1 MEEEF
6 ERQNVPLEPPT
17 PTTTPPTEGGE
28 GGGGRVRKR
37 VLSFR
42 INDPTPV
49 PTTRTPQLAI
59 QLGVVFHRPFSIWE
73 WNGPTDRMQI
83 VLILVPHRTSVESFE
98 TCVRA
103 TSSRFYFNPDK
114 YCFSDVF
121 DVLYEDGCITFKHE
135 IADPRLANE
144 ILVFYVPRAYF
155 RALREQQQLPR
166 TSIIYNIVEHLKTV
180 CVRR

>member
-17 PTTTPPTEGGE
+17 PTTPTTTTPPTEV
-28 GGGGRVRKR
+28 GRIRKR

-42 INDPTPV
+42 VNDPTPV

-83 VLILVPHRTSVESFE
+83 TLILVPHRTSVESFE
-98 TCVRA
+98 ACVRA

-114 YCFSDVF
+114 YCFSDMF
-121 DVLYEDGCITFKHE
+121 DVLYEEVYMTFKHE
-135 IADPRLANE
+135 IADPRLTNE

-155 RALREQQQLPR
+155 RATRPQHP
-166 TSIIYNIVEHLKTV
+166 SIYNIVEHLKTV
-180 CVRR
+180 CVRT